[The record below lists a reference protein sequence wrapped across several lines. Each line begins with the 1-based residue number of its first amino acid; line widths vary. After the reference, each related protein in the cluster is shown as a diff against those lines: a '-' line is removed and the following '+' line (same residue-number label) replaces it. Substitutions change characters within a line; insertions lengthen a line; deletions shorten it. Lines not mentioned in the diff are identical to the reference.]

1 MADNRGPPPDLFDNE
16 ENVSDEELEGTTEP
30 ADIDNGIVDETVEI
44 SLDSEEKNDEEPK
57 DVQEKEVA
65 PNSEEKKGDEP
76 EEDALKATSAADTKD
91 ESDED
96 SEKAPEEK
104 TSESSEEKI
113 AGGGEDKVSTCRTV

>member
-16 ENVSDEELEGTTEP
+16 ENVSDEELQETTEP
-30 ADIDNGIVDETVEI
+30 ADIDNVDETVEI
-44 SLDSEEKNDEEPK
+44 SLDGEEKNDEEPK
-57 DVQEKEVA
+57 DLQEKEVA

-76 EEDALKATSAADTKD
+76 EEDAIKPTSAADTKE

-113 AGGGEDKVSTCRTV
+113 AGGGGEDKVSACRTV

>member
-16 ENVSDEELEGTTEP
+16 ENVSDEELQETTEP
-30 ADIDNGIVDETVEI
+30 ADIDNVDETVEI
-44 SLDSEEKNDEEPK
+44 SL

-76 EEDALKATSAADTKD
+76 EEDAIKPTSAADTKE

-113 AGGGEDKVSTCRTV
+113 VGGGEDKVSACRTV

>member
-16 ENVSDEELEGTTEP
+16 ENVSDEELQETTEP
-30 ADIDNGIVDETVEI
+30 ADIDNVDETVEI
-44 SLDSEEKNDEEPK
+44 SLDGEEKNDEEPK

-76 EEDALKATSAADTKD
+76 EEDAIKPTSAADTKE

-113 AGGGEDKVSTCRTV
+113 VGGGEDKVSACRTV